1 LIVSKSHQSPSR
13 GRAHVSVAD
22 DGDLRKYRTELPNI
36 IFLLGLTPY
45 ELALYAHLK
54 RTAGPGGAC
63 WKSTQTLAGET
74 GMSAGMVSK
83 AKKMLAELSFTKNP
97 DGSISRVM
105 LKEKKGMP
113 TDSEYL
119 FEEPLTSIRNIPN
132 DRGGKPFQ
140 HITLTNIWSEN
151 MTFFSKANSPYE
163 LANSPYEL
171 ANSPYELASSP
182 GEIKKEPIEER
193 TIEEDTK
200 SHSRAGA
207 AGAKGK
213 VAAKDSRSSHPSI
226 QAVRAALGRYPQK
239 PLYDKIIAF
248 LGDDFDEQRV
258 VECALEYASRGRY
271 LGNIAEWLFD
281 WYANGIPKRN
291 NSHATNGRPQK
302 SGGHD
307 HAEAGGRPASRNER
321 RVNELKRQDA
331 DTILGPARA
340 SVLD

>member
-1 LIVSKSHQSPSR
+1 MIVSKSHKSPSR

-54 RTAGPGGAC
+54 KTAGPGGAC

-74 GMSAGMVSK
+74 GMSTGMVSK

-97 DGSISRVM
+97 DGSISRVTP
-105 LKEKKGMP
+105 KEKKDMLA
-113 TDSEYL
+113 DSEYL
-119 FEEPLTSIRNIPN
+119 FEGPLVSIRDIPN

-151 MTFFSKANSPYE
+151 MAFFSKAS
-163 LANSPYEL
+163 S
-171 ANSPYELASSP
+171 SCELASSP
-182 GEIKKEPIEER
+182 HEFASSSGEIKKEPIEER

-213 VAAKDSRSSHPSI
+213 AAAKDSRSSHPAI

-248 LGDDFDEQRV
+248 LGEDFDEQRV

-271 LGNIAEWLFD
+271 IGSIAEWLFD
-281 WYANGIPKRN
+281 WYANGIPERS
-291 NSHATNGRPQK
+291 NSHASNGRPQK
-302 SGGHD
+302 SGGHN
-307 HAEAGGRPASRNER
+307 HAEAGERPASRR
-321 RVNELKRQDA
+321 DHRAAELRRQDP
-331 DTILGPARA
+331 DTILGPPRA
-340 SVLD
+340 SALD